1 MPLDFRQE
9 LRPPFK
15 QSLRFQFR
23 RVCGNIFQRHSTV
36 LRQLR
41 QNLTQLFFGRE
52 TETNQIRP
60 DPEERLR
67 PLRLVSGM
75 QGDSAQLFFSAPG
88 KFLQTLPFEP
98 GRSGCIRKR
107 LKMDVAQNQFTFC
120 AFRTGNAKQTGF
132 SCIHRNAENSFVCPA
147 EINSPL
153 QNRSA
158 KCDVNFAGPV
168 SLNCHTVL
176 AVRIQYTGKSP
187 IHQIAPRG
195 NFDVIRRPCQ
205 GSVRERGG
213 TFRRKVLRKIEMPFL
228 RAGNES
234 GKEKS
239 CKQKQFLFHFKPLTL
254 QYPQALPRK

>member
-1 MPLDFRQE
+1 
-9 LRPPFK
+9 
-15 QSLRFQFR
+15 
-23 RVCGNIFQRHSTV
+23 
-36 LRQLR
+36 
-41 QNLTQLFFGRE
+41 
-52 TETNQIRP
+52 
-60 DPEERLR
+60 
-67 PLRLVSGM
+67 M

-120 AFRTGNAKQTGF
+120 AFRTGNAKNTGF